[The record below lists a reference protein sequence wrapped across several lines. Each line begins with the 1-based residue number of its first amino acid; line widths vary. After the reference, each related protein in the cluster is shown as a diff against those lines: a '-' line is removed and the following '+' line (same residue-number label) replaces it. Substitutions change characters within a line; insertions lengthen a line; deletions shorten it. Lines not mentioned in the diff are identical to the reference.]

1 MNQSSLY
8 NCFHSFQW
16 LEIEVRRLL
25 VLYKGCYRTCQWFIG
40 KWRLTEGIWEK
51 GWDHSVAS
59 HTSRCVQKRESTSES
74 WYVACY
80 CVTADT
86 EWPCSWSLEAVPT
99 ALWSIV
105 IFWAAHWSISLEE
118 MCLFCIQYTRAA
130 TNDYFNNRLIWR
142 LFFRLIDESDK
153 NKKTRKAFIS
163 NPLFKNRSK
172 IFRKCTNMLLLKH
185 PWAVIIIIK

>member
-25 VLYKGCYRTCQWFIG
+25 VLYKGCYRTSQWFIG

-105 IFWAAHWSISLEE
+105 IFWVAHWSISLDKSV
-118 MCLFCIQYTRAA
+118 CSVYIVKILYTIHLLFWY
-130 TNDYFNNRLIWR
+130 NFSLVFLLGSFN
-142 LFFRLIDESDK
+142 
-153 NKKTRKAFIS
+153 
-163 NPLFKNRSK
+163 SK
-172 IFRKCTNMLLLKH
+172 LNL
-185 PWAVIIIIK
+185 VIIYSPSCCSKPVWLCLLWNIK